1 VAPEDP
7 VWQSVVS
14 ALAQLCHV
22 IVCAAAPRAIAIGGG
37 MIDGQP
43 HLLPRIEATLIESL
57 NGYVELP
64 RGAHYV
70 RAPALGSDAGPLG
83 AIALA
88 MGALP

>member
-1 VAPEDP
+1 VWDSVA
-7 VWQSVVS
+7 W
-14 ALAQLCHV
+14 ALAQLCQT

-37 MIDGQP
+37 VVENQP
-43 HLLPRIEATLIESL
+43 HLLGRIEGMLIESL

-64 RGAHYV
+64 GTGYV

-88 MGALP
+88 MTAGP